1 MLAAPSPGR
10 GWSANLRL
18 GASPQRIALL
28 AAYEDDEGNPRR
40 YRLLSGPPSGPLA
53 PVLSAHPARRTA
65 WIPLEIDVD
74 ADRVLVAELRFSD
87 LRSRLRVLAP
97 DGTATTVPWPGIA
110 LPPARLHGDRVAFVG
125 APQRDPEGP
134 IDDVVVLDWR
144 SGAVAATLGI
154 GDPDDVREEDLDLAG
169 DGRTIAAVRGRLQLA
184 APGAGITP
192 LAPDTPATWAAP
204 RFAGAGIAA
213 LRGLRS
219 GAREPVV
226 LEPGAPSPRPLGAP
240 STVLETLTADER
252 GAAWISNGC
261 VRYAPLDGSAAAGAA
276 DCPDAEVVVGGSG
289 TVVRGRRLR
298 VHVICIA
305 ATSTCRGTVLLREGR
320 VFGRAR
326 FAVPTGA
333 TGAVDVRL
341 TRGGMRH
348 LRRRLRRAGEAVL
361 GLGARVRDGREG
373 IGAGTTSALITRI
386 APPRGRDR

>member
-1 MLAAPSPGR
+1 MRTVATIIALLALAGPASAEPVALLDAPRAQAVALAGREVAVAGTRPGARVTVDAVAVDTGTRRRVLAGPSPGR
-10 GWSANLRL
+10 GWSANLRR
-18 GASPQRIALL
+18 GASAQRIALL

-40 YRLLSGPPSGPLA
+40 YRLLGGPPSGPLA

-226 LEPGAPSPRPLGAP
+226 LEPGARA
-240 STVLETLTADER
+240 
-252 GAAWISNGC
+252 
-261 VRYAPLDGSAAAGAA
+261 
-276 DCPDAEVVVGGSG
+276 
-289 TVVRGRRLR
+289 RGRS
-298 VHVICIA
+298 A
-305 ATSTCRGTVLLREGR
+305 
-320 VFGRAR
+320 
-326 FAVPTGA
+326 
-333 TGAVDVRL
+333 
-341 TRGGMRH
+341 
-348 LRRRLRRAGEAVL
+348 RRRPSSRR
-361 GLGARVRDGREG
+361 
-373 IGAGTTSALITRI
+373 
-386 APPRGRDR
+386 